1 MFIMMAWYKMFL
13 EHPQSTNNPQG
24 YWCHGFFS
32 VINSLKGMWFMLLG
46 IIHGILPIVFTFST
60 SSFIIKSFV
69 KLVQAERHQE
79 EMKKYIDSDTLAKIN
94 KQITYEFISKP
105 DRKDWTTGID
115 FQ

>member
-13 EHPQSTNNPQG
+13 EHPQSTSNSQG

-32 VINSLKGMWFMLLG
+32 VFNSLKGIWFMLLG
-46 IIHGILPIVFTFST
+46 IIHGIFPIVFPFST
-60 SSFIIKSFV
+60 SSFIIKSFA
-69 KLVQAERHQE
+69 KLVQADRHQE